1 MSALAPEA
9 LAEPAAPAPPA
20 PPVVSAARRHLGQ
33 VDLIRIVPMIGV
45 VSVHTLIFTQP
56 TTSVGANAV
65 LMILHANREVFFFV
79 TAFVLFL
86 STAQREAE
94 PLGRFWLRRYPVVVV
109 PYLAWTFIYWLQT
122 QNWVPWPPVPALKLL
137 WEDLSLGWFHLY
149 FLLVTM
155 QLYAAFPLLAWL
167 IRRTRGRHWWLLGV
181 SAGIQVAFTA
191 LYQYGQA
198 LQPGWL
204 MTWFSYAQVEL
215 TSYQLYFIMGA
226 LAADHLDEC
235 LAWIRRHGRAA
246 LGIVLGTTAA
256 SEAWYALNLAVGES
270 PEIASGVF
278 QPAALLVV
286 VAALV
291 GLAMLAD
298 RLSRTHPTDGRLWRS
313 VRIGARTSF
322 GVYLAHM
329 LPLQLLLLTPIAG
342 LIGVHALP
350 LPLQA
355 PVVLALVLAAT
366 FGLVLALQRTRLSV
380 ALTGRPGR
388 DGRRWAA
395 PPTAVAPSATPGSAG

>member
-1 MSALAPEA
+1 LSALAAEA
-9 LAEPAAPAPPA
+9 PPEPAPVLAPPA
-20 PPVVSAARRHLGQ
+20 AESGHRHLGQ

-45 VSVHTLIFTQP
+45 VATHTLIFTQP
-56 TTSVGANAV
+56 ANSAGANAV
-65 LMILHANREVFFFV
+65 LMVLHANREVFFFV

-86 STAQREAE
+86 STMHRRAE
-94 PLGRFWLRRYPVVVV
+94 PLGQFWRRRYPLVVV

-122 QNWVPWPPVPALKLL
+122 QSWVPWPPAPALKLL

-155 QLYAAFPLLAWL
+155 QLYAAFPLLVWL
-167 IRRTRGRHWWLLGV
+167 IRRTRGRHWRLLV
-181 SAGIQVAFTA
+181 ISAAIQVAFTA

-204 MTWFSYAQVEL
+204 MWWFSYAQVEL

-226 LAADHLDEC
+226 LAADHLEEC
-235 LAWIRRHGRAA
+235 LDWIRAHGRAA
-246 LGIVLGTTAA
+246 LAIVLGTAAA
-256 SEAWYALNLAVGES
+256 SQGWYALNLALGES
-270 PEIASGVF
+270 PEVASGVF

-298 RLSRTHPTDGRLWRS
+298 RLARTHPADGRLWRT
-313 VRIGARTSF
+313 VRVGARTSF

-329 LPLQLLLLTPIAG
+329 LPLQLLLLTPIAAAIG
-342 LIGVHALP
+342 LKALP

-355 PVVLALVLAAT
+355 PAVLAIVLAAT
-366 FGLVLALQRTRLSV
+366 FCLVLALQRTRLAV
-380 ALTGRPGR
+380 PLTGRPGR
-388 DGRRWAA
+388 GGRRWASA
-395 PPTAVAPSATPGSAG
+395 PTAAATNASPGSAG